1 MGLKHISHRRQQY
14 ATPTYPSPETYLL
27 RTMLFLLPSKDFRP
41 FTFCSGFDGQ
51 NQNLITGRSNF
62 MAQYCCS
69 LPSPP
74 SNDQK
79 NSHTNGPNLI
89 TKVKM
94 MVFHQGGQCE
104 AVSSPAEEG
113 CDHQLTLQMG
123 EATPKQCLGRYKGPL
138 YLSSPIICFIAIKK
152 SPLLCSVHGHGRLL
166 ASPEGVGSQGNVPSS
181 ICDPGMASCNFCLSS
196 VWKKMDFSIPQSF
209 PSSHQAVQLD
219 HPSPT
224 FTLNQRSRETVTYP
238 AEFQRC

>member
-89 TKVKM
+89 IKVKM

-166 ASPEGVGSQGNVPSS
+166 ASREGWAAREMS
-181 ICDPGMASCNFCLSS
+181 
-196 VWKKMDFSIPQSF
+196 
-209 PSSHQAVQLD
+209 QAVFVIPVWQAAIFVFLLFGRKWTSASPSLSH
-219 HPSPT
+219 HPIRLFS
-224 FTLNQRSRETVTYP
+224 
-238 AEFQRC
+238 

>member
-14 ATPTYPSPETYLL
+14 PTSTYSSAETYLL
-27 RTMLFLLPSKDFRP
+27 RIMFFLLPSQDFRP
-41 FTFCSGFDGQ
+41 FTFCSGCDGQ
-51 NQNLITGRSNF
+51 NQNLIAGRSNF

-79 NSHTNGPNLI
+79 SSHTNGPNLSI
-89 TKVKM
+89 KVKVKM
-94 MVFHQGGQCE
+94 MVFHQGGQCR

-138 YLSSPIICFIAIKK
+138 YLLSPITCFIAIKK
-152 SPLLCSVHGHGRLL
+152 SHLLCLVHGHGRLL
-166 ASPEGVGSQGNVPSS
+166 ASWEGW
-181 ICDPGMASCNFCLSS
+181 AAR
-196 VWKKMDFSIPQSF
+196 KMS
-209 PSSHQAVQLD
+209 QAVFVIPVWQIATFVFLLFGRKWTSASPRLSH
-219 HPSPT
+219 HPIRLFS
-224 FTLNQRSRETVTYP
+224 
-238 AEFQRC
+238 